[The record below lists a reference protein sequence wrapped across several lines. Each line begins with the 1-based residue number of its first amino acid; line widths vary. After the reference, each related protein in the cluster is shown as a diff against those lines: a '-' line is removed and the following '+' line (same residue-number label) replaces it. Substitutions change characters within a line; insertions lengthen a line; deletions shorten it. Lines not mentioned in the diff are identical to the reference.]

1 MTTDT
6 ATLALRT
13 LLALGAILASYRLIA
28 YRAPVGERAAGLIG
42 LASRV
47 AILLLLS
54 ETLLLPMVL
63 SAGAGV
69 GRRLLAFTL
78 GILAAHVILRWEAVQ
93 LVALATSA
101 FALAGDVAARS
112 LIVLGVPGIAVNGPD
127 VGTKLNRGRPGAA
140 FEWTGQPGFPMEFH
154 ATGRWNRWGFND
166 RDPPDGTTDAVVVV
180 VGDSY
185 VEGLQVPQ
193 SDVLFRVAEARLQH
207 TGNAVRMVGL
217 GESLSGACAA
227 ADRLER
233 FGELLQ
239 PTGVVY
245 AFAYNDVRDDYG
257 SWARDAVDIESQLPA
272 VLSMHFVTYVPS
284 VDLLRFYGRTRARA
298 WLAAHRSRQNVN
310 PDSLILSADS
320 VGDVSAAW
328 EATLSCVDRMNEWA
342 RTHGSAFATLELPPG
357 TPRYFDDVCRGLR
370 SRGLSCDPEAPRRRL
385 AERARQGGYP
395 FWTPIEDFRK
405 AWAAGER
412 LRFTWDG
419 HFNSAGHRIVGEFL
433 AVKLPSLMADRPAA
447 ESTRP

>member
-1 MTTDT
+1 
-6 ATLALRT
+6 LAV
-13 LLALGAILASYRLIA
+13 GAILASYRLIA
-28 YRAPVGERAAGLIG
+28 YRADVGEPAARLIG

-47 AILLLLS
+47 SVLLLLS
-54 ETLLLPMVL
+54 ETLLLPIVL
-63 SAGAGV
+63 STGAGV

-78 GILAAHVILRWEAVQ
+78 SILAAHVTLRWEAVQ
-93 LVALATSA
+93 LIALATSA
-101 FALAGDVAARS
+101 FALAGDVAARA
-112 LIVLGVPGIAVNGPD
+112 LIVLGVPGIAINGPD
-127 VGTKLNRGRPGAA
+127 VMTKLNRGRPGSA
-140 FEWTGQPGFPMEFH
+140 FEWTGQPGFPIEFH

-166 RDPPDGTTDAVVVV
+166 REPPDDKTDAVVVV

-193 SDVLFRVAEARLQH
+193 SDVLFRVAEARLQRA
-207 TGNAVRMVGL
+207 GNAVRMVGL

-239 PTGVVY
+239 PTVVVY

-257 SWARDAVDIESQLPA
+257 PWARDAVDIESQLPA
-272 VLSMHFVTYVPS
+272 VLSMHFVTHVPS
-284 VDLLRFYGRTRARA
+284 LDLRRFYGRTRARA

-310 PDSLILSADS
+310 PDSLILSADG

-328 EATLSCVDRMNEWA
+328 ETTLSCVDRMDEWA
-342 RTHGSAFATLELPPG
+342 RTHGSTLATLELPPG
-357 TPRYFDDVCRGLR
+357 TPLYYYHVCIDLH

-385 AERARQGGYP
+385 AERARQRGYP
-395 FWTPIEDFRK
+395 FWTPIEHFRK

-419 HFNSAGHRIVGEFL
+419 HFNSAGHRLIGEFL
-433 AVKLPSLMADRPAA
+433 SVKLPSLMADRRAA
-447 ESTRP
+447 EPTRQ